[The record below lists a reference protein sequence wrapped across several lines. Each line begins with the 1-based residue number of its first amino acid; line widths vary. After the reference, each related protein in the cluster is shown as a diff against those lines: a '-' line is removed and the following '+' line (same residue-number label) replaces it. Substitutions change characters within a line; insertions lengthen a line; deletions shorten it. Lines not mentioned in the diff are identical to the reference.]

1 MIRRYL
7 SRPQFIIVAAIVV
20 AAQFIPLPYVVLQP
34 GPTYNLLGKALVLPV
49 GLDKSAPA
57 PSQSQSPTRSQL
69 LATTVYVT
77 NPAARIY
84 APQLLVAWLNGQMAV
99 YPRDIIYPKSES
111 AKQTLAAGK
120 AEMTNSEAD
129 AISAAANFIDGLSP
143 DSTGASQS
151 IAKELRN
158 APIKFS
164 LQETGGPSAG
174 LGFALSLV
182 DRTIA
187 PTLIGSRIVAATG
200 TIDRQGVVGAIGGI
214 DQKLSGAARAGATL
228 FLLPRD
234 NCADITRVP
243 HGLRL
248 APVSSLGEA
257 VHVLSGALATHC

>member
-111 AKQTLAAGK
+111 AKQTLAAGR

-129 AISAAANFIDGLSP
+129 AISAAANFIDGLH
-143 DSTGASQS
+143 ASQS

>member
-34 GPTYNLLGKALVLPV
+34 GPTYNLLGKALVLPA

-129 AISAAANFIDGLSP
+129 AISAAANFIEGLH
-143 DSTGASQS
+143 ASES

>member
-34 GPTYNLLGKALVLPV
+34 GPTYNLLGKALVLPA

-111 AKQTLAAGK
+111 AKQTLAAGR

-129 AISAAANFIDGLSP
+129 AISAAANFIDGLH
-143 DSTGASQS
+143 ASQS

-214 DQKLSGAARAGATL
+214 DQKLSGAARTGATL
-228 FLLPRD
+228 FLLPRE

-257 VHVLSGALATHC
+257 VHVLSGALSTHC

>member
-34 GPTYNLLGKALVLPV
+34 GPTYNLLGKALVLPA

-111 AKQTLAAGK
+111 AKQTLAAGR
-120 AEMTNSEAD
+120 AEMTNSESD
-129 AISAAANFIDGLSP
+129 AISAAANFIDGLH
-143 DSTGASQS
+143 ASQS

>member
-57 PSQSQSPTRSQL
+57 QSQSQSQSQL

-77 NPAARIY
+77 NPSARMY

-129 AISAAANFIDGLSP
+129 AISAAANFIDSLH
-143 DSTGASQS
+143 ASES
-151 IAKELRN
+151 IATELRN